1 MSNPSAPPLL
11 MTPGPSRVPDR
22 VREAGAR
29 PMIHHRSPEF
39 SLLLAPMLAG
49 LRECFGTSGDVLP
62 VHTSGRGGMEA
73 AVANL
78 FAPGDGIVA
87 CCNGKFGEM
96 WADIAEAY
104 GLVVHR
110 VSQWGSDLDAG
121 EVRAALSTH
130 PGIRAVTMCQC
141 DTSTGVLND
150 VASLAGVAHEA
161 DALLL
166 VDAISSV
173 GGVEFRFDEWDAD
186 IAVTASQKCLMSSAG
201 LAFVAVS
208 KRAWKATERSRLP
221 RFYWDFD
228 AIRKTLSKAQPQT
241 PGSTPVHLVMQVGE
255 ALEMIREE
263 GLSNVFARHLEMSR
277 RATEGAQ
284 QLGLELLFGSLA
296 KRSPT
301 LTGVVAPKGLS
312 AAEVRAGMKKRGI
325 LVAGGLGPLTDTA
338 FRIGHLGDIRMQ
350 DVEHTLGALEEV
362 LREHSR

>member
-1 MSNPSAPPLL
+1 MSTPSIPTLL
-11 MTPGPSRVPDR
+11 MTPGPSRVPER

-39 SLLLAPMLAG
+39 SLLLTPMLAG
-49 LRECFGTSGDVLP
+49 VRECFGTSGDVLP

-73 AVANL
+73 SVANL

-104 GLVVHR
+104 GLAVHR
-110 VSQWGSDLDAG
+110 VSRWGSDIDAG
-121 EVRAALSTH
+121 EVRAVLNSN
-130 PGIRAVTMCQC
+130 PGIRAVTACQC

-150 VASLAGVAHEA
+150 VAALADVAHEA

-173 GGVEFRFDEWDAD
+173 GGVDFRFDEWDVD
-186 IAVTASQKCLMSSAG
+186 IAVSASQKCLMSSAG
-201 LAFVAVS
+201 LAFVAVG

-241 PGSTPVHLVMQVGE
+241 PGSTPVHLVMQVSE
-255 ALEMIREE
+255 AVAMIREE

-277 RATEGAQ
+277 RATEGVQ
-284 QLGLELLFGSLA
+284 RLGLELLYPCLA
-296 KRSPT
+296 QRSPT
-301 LTGVVAPKGLS
+301 LTGVLAPKGLS
-312 AAEVRAGMKKRGI
+312 AAELRKGMKERGI
-325 LVAGGLGPLTDTA
+325 LVAGGLGPLTETV
-338 FRIGHLGDIRMQ
+338 FRIGHLGDIRPA
-350 DVEHTLGALEEV
+350 DVDHTLGALEEV
-362 LREHSR
+362 LRHSR